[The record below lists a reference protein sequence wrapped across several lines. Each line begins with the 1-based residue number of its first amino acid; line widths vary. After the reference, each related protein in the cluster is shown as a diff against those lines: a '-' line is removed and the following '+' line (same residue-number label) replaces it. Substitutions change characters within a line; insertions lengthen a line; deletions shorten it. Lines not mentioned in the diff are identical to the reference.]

1 MQLLNPKNDKN
12 KIRSFCL
19 SISRRNTDIPEV
31 IDEYSEILNLTKADT
46 ICHIIRE
53 YPTLKNKE
61 RFREMQAMGLSWNIL
76 FGVWEHNNQH
86 PIAVHL
92 KLNQ

>member
-61 RFREMQAMGLSWNIL
+61 RFREMQS
-76 FGVWEHNNQH
+76 E
-86 PIAVHL
+86 IA
-92 KLNQ
+92 KLTTSKDKSRIFRIDLPF

>member
-1 MQLLNPKNDKN
+1 MLDTLNQKKDKD

-19 SISRRNTDIPEV
+19 SISKRNTDIPEV

-61 RFREMQAMGLSWNIL
+61 RFREMQAMGLSGDITREK
-76 FGVWEHNNQH
+76 F
-86 PIAVHL
+86 AT
-92 KLNQ
+92 

>member
-53 YPTLKNKE
+53 YPTLKNRKGLE
-61 RFREMQAMGLSWNIL
+61 RCKQWDLVETYCLVFENITTNTPLL
-76 FGVWEHNNQH
+76 FT
-86 PIAVHL
+86 
-92 KLNQ
+92 

>member
-1 MQLLNPKNDKN
+1 MLDTHNHKKDKD

-19 SISRRNTDIPEV
+19 SISKRNTDIPEV

-46 ICHIIRE
+46 ICQIIRE

-61 RFREMQAMGLSWNIL
+61 RFREMQAMGLSWDITREK
-76 FGVWEHNNQH
+76 F
-86 PIAVHL
+86 AT
-92 KLNQ
+92 